1 MYGVLR
7 LVESVDVLPHD
18 MCQFYLD
25 HALRNIS
32 VTVRLESSHT
42 KISILVLT
50 FSLKV
55 PSGQIGSKREWYH
68 WIGLEKD
75 INRYSFSTFSV
86 HSWIFKNTSKFWAAS
101 CKNKSNLLLVW
112 ITVCMCSNRDLFRR
126 TVLKKMWE
134 RHQLFF
140 RLWLVSKEFQ
150 HSAI

>member
-42 KISILVLT
+42 KIYILVLT

-86 HSWIFKNTSKFWAAS
+86 HS
-101 CKNKSNLLLVW
+101 
-112 ITVCMCSNRDLFRR
+112 
-126 TVLKKMWE
+126 
-134 RHQLFF
+134 
-140 RLWLVSKEFQ
+140 
-150 HSAI
+150 